1 MGLKLE
7 IHKIS
12 WGLTGVPNCLRIL
25 EEWKGGKGEG
35 RNKRGSQGRGLKG
48 RRWEGEKPTKFESFC

>member
-1 MGLKLE
+1 LKYTKYVGGLQE
-7 IHKIS
+7 S
-12 WGLTGVPNCLRIL
+12 LTPVHIL